1 MGAGDLLAQSV
12 EASQQAANA
21 KGTEGVN
28 WRRTARLFTL
38 GCCLYGP
45 WLNQWYK
52 FLATRFQG
60 QRLALVKM
68 VSADQLVMAPCVIG
82 SYLTVVT
89 YLNTADATKVSQQLR
104 LFPEVLLNNY
114 KVWPAVQTVNFLF
127 VPVHLRHCDAKTQA
141 HSSCSVMATQPDTSR
156 AMLNGRLLV
165 SSCFLSPCSTPQSPA
180 NTARQ
185 TRATASS
192 TASQSSRDVDHMCLH
207 QLTDFVSHW
216 PSPRRSFWIFNRWHQ
231 VTMNTLLDSE
241 CYTSEKDCLSDRG
254 PATSAFAIE
263 TLLKTGR
270 MDKSRS
276 RRHQEMPTGS
286 MSSRLSPVP
295 TMMSSGITDSS
306 QPSASAQM
314 G

>member
-1 MGAGDLLAQSV
+1 MAKLLVKAWKGYNAVLISKPILAPAVSTGVLMGAGDLLAQSV
-12 EASQQAANA
+12 EASQQAAKA

-127 VPVHLRHCDAKTQA
+127 VPVHLRLILANCVALLWNTYMSWMAHQA
-141 HSSCSVMATQPDTSR
+141 
-156 AMLNGRLLV
+156 
-165 SSCFLSPCSTPQSPA
+165 
-180 NTARQ
+180 
-185 TRATASS
+185 
-192 TASQSSRDVDHMCLH
+192 
-207 QLTDFVSHW
+207 SH
-216 PSPRRSFWIFNRWHQ
+216 
-231 VTMNTLLDSE
+231 
-241 CYTSEKDCLSDRG
+241 
-254 PATSAFAIE
+254 
-263 TLLKTGR
+263 
-270 MDKSRS
+270 
-276 RRHQEMPTGS
+276 
-286 MSSRLSPVP
+286 
-295 TMMSSGITDSS
+295 
-306 QPSASAQM
+306 
-314 G
+314 